1 MFIPTPGESWLK
13 TGDRGSD
20 LGLRWLLW
28 VLVGMEGA
36 LGACE
41 VLGRMESA
49 ADPIA
54 NNEGLIRTLFSH
66 AGPALLDEMINLF
79 PPICSEPRKVHNA

>member
-1 MFIPTPGESWLK
+1 MLIPTPGKSWLK
-13 TGDRGSD
+13 TADKGSD
-20 LGLRWLLW
+20 HGQRLLFGAPER
-28 VLVGMEGA
+28 VEGA

-41 VLGRMESA
+41 VPGRMESA

-79 PPICSEPRKVHNA
+79 PPIYSEPRKVHNA